1 MPLLKLFDENR
12 RRIEAAASQKFD
24 RCGVEVIRGA
34 TGPKGAAAGP
44 VIKCRMPHI
53 PPRVFEKLIWSP
65 WELAPRAG
73 DKIVT
78 VVGSCFRTV
87 AKRARPIVG
96 WANRD
101 PPES

>member
-44 VIKCRMPHI
+44 VINVHAPHT
-53 PPRVFEKLIWSP
+53 PARLREAYLVL
-65 WELAPRAG
+65 LGTGPRAG